1 MRDEEI
7 RQEFIRVNR
16 PGNRLEVMTISW
28 DGHTPTSTW
37 VLFEELPDNA
47 GPAEIEA
54 AMDRALTSKLF
65 FNRCHRCEQIKP
77 LGWMHDSKVCQGCA
91 ERYDGVVH

>member
-37 VLFEELPDNA
+37 VLFEQLPDNA
-47 GPAEIEA
+47 GSPEIEA
-54 AMDRALTSKLF
+54 AIDRALASKLF
-65 FNRCHRCEQIKP
+65 FNRCHRCEQINP
-77 LGWMHDSKVCQGCA
+77 LGWMQDSKVCQGCA

>member
-28 DGHTPTSTW
+28 DGHTPP
-37 VLFEELPDNA
+37 LP
-47 GPAEIEA
+47 
-54 AMDRALTSKLF
+54 
-65 FNRCHRCEQIKP
+65 Q
-77 LGWMHDSKVCQGCA
+77 V
-91 ERYDGVVH
+91 